1 MTNWL
6 TQLHA
11 FLSDLYADQPK
22 LGVPRPSNV
31 RAAQS
36 ALESLKD
43 SLRTSNLPEA
53 QRLANKIESRPLQA
67 LLRGVFGNSPFL
79 TRTILRTP
87 ETLVTPLL
95 NDADTGFQLLL
106 ESIKATENGT
116 LAAFEEHI
124 RVSRQKVAVAVA
136 LADLSSAWDVD
147 QVVRRLSDFADV
159 VLQQT
164 VRAILFDATRKGMYF
179 PEDAQYPEVGSGLF
193 ILGLGKLGGRELNYS
208 SDIDI
213 IAFFDETKLGARVKE
228 HPNSFAIGV
237 VKALV
242 HALQST
248 QPTGY
253 VFRVDLRLRP
263 DPRSTQVSI
272 STTAAKKYYRDFG
285 QNWERA
291 AMIKARPVAGDMQSA
306 DHFLTELSAFVWR
319 ESLDFLAIEDIQAIK
334 GQLEYHA
341 GSQTIAFEGQNI
353 KLGRG
358 GIRQIEFFVQTQQ
371 LIYGGRQP
379 DLQIRGTLAALRV
392 LLREGHI
399 NSRTLTHMTAAYRY
413 LRQLEH
419 RLQMIDDQQ
428 THTMPSDRPSL
439 ERVAFFHG
447 ERSIRHLKSRL
458 LTHLSNVERHFE
470 NLFKG
475 SEPVSLTQGPLVFTG
490 VEDDPA
496 TLVTLER
503 LGFKE
508 GPVICDVIRQWHRG
522 QLKATATEAERELL
536 TKVIPDL
543 LVAFANSGD
552 PDAAFLE
559 FADLIGKLPDGG
571 RIFALFRHNPRVL
584 AELAK
589 LLARAPRL
597 SKRLARF
604 PDLIGTLMIP
614 PGKRRLK
621 LDQGLTTDFKHSVI
635 DTQSFENWLLHA
647 QRWTSRQ
654 RFLVSLQL
662 LNGSLNPSEA
672 ARHYTSI
679 AQTVVSAVYDRA
691 WSEFVN
697 QHGKIKNTEHC
708 VLGLG
713 RLGSRQMTS
722 TSDLDLVFLYRAF
735 GKEKDRVSDGPEP
748 LTLQNY
754 FTRFSRMV
762 VSALGSHSF
771 EGQLYD
777 VDLRLRPSGRA
788 GPVTVEWASFK
799 QYHLSSA
806 ETWET
811 IALLKAR
818 TVAGVPSFRRAVQR
832 DLKKTVERPRTAET
846 LKRDVLTLKQRI
858 DQSTNH
864 ESLWDLKYGKGGIMD
879 IELIGACLYLSNIT
893 KFSLTD
899 RENIPLTLTRLRGKR
914 ILTNIQYRDLSRTY
928 SFLQQLSQLIHIA
941 YETPP
946 TSSHLTKGVKTTL
959 YRRLS
964 FDSFEK
970 LEKHLADLKAKTTQH
985 FNDLIDNVD

>member
-1 MTNWL
+1 
-6 TQLHA
+6 
-11 FLSDLYADQPK
+11 
-22 LGVPRPSNV
+22 
-31 RAAQS
+31 
-36 ALESLKD
+36 
-43 SLRTSNLPEA
+43 
-53 QRLANKIESRPLQA
+53 
-67 LLRGVFGNSPFL
+67 
-79 TRTILRTP
+79 
-87 ETLVTPLL
+87 
-95 NDADTGFQLLL
+95 
-106 ESIKATENGT
+106 
-116 LAAFEEHI
+116 
-124 RVSRQKVAVAVA
+124 
-136 LADLSSAWDVD
+136 
-147 QVVRRLSDFADV
+147 
-159 VLQQT
+159 
-164 VRAILFDATRKGMYF
+164 
-179 PEDAQYPEVGSGLF
+179 
-193 ILGLGKLGGRELNYS
+193 
-208 SDIDI
+208 
-213 IAFFDETKLGARVKE
+213 
-228 HPNSFAIGV
+228 
-237 VKALV
+237 
-242 HALQST
+242 
-248 QPTGY
+248 
-253 VFRVDLRLRP
+253 
-263 DPRSTQVSI
+263 
-272 STTAAKKYYRDFG
+272 
-285 QNWERA
+285 
-291 AMIKARPVAGDMQSA
+291 
-306 DHFLTELSAFVWR
+306 
-319 ESLDFLAIEDIQAIK
+319 
-334 GQLEYHA
+334 
-341 GSQTIAFEGQNI
+341 
-353 KLGRG
+353 
-358 GIRQIEFFVQTQQ
+358 
-371 LIYGGRQP
+371 
-379 DLQIRGTLAALRV
+379 
-392 LLREGHI
+392 
-399 NSRTLTHMTAAYRY
+399 
-413 LRQLEH
+413 
-419 RLQMIDDQQ
+419 
-428 THTMPSDRPSL
+428 MPSDRRSL

-447 ERSIRHLKSRL
+447 EQSIRHLKSRL

-475 SEPVSLTQGPLVFTG
+475 SDPVSLTQGPLVFTG

-536 TKVIPDL
+536 TKVIPNL

-614 PGKRRLK
+614 PDKRRLK
-621 LDQGLTTDFKHSVI
+621 LDQGLTTDFKHSVL
-635 DTQSFENWLLHA
+635 DTQPFENWLLHA

-679 AQTVVSAVYDRA
+679 AQTVVGAVYDRA
-691 WSEFVN
+691 WGEFVN
-697 QHGKIKNTEHC
+697 QHGKIKTTEHC

-722 TSDLDLVFLYRAF
+722 TSDLDLVFLYHDF
-735 GKEKDRVSDGPEP
+735 GKEKDWVSDGPEP

-788 GPVTVEWASFK
+788 GPVTVEWSSFK

-818 TVAGVPSFRRAVQR
+818 TVAGIPSFRRTVQR
-832 DLKKTVERPRTAET
+832 DLKKTVERSRAAET

-864 ESLWDLKYGKGGIMD
+864 EGLWDLKYGKGGIMD

-893 KFSLTD
+893 KFSLAD
-899 RENIPLTLTRLRGKR
+899 RENTPLTLTRLRGKR

-964 FDSFEK
+964 FDSFDK
-970 LEKHLADLKAKTTQH
+970 LEKHLADLRAKTTQH
-985 FNDLIDNVD
+985 FNDLIDNVG